1 MLILKLVFLFLVV
14 VIGLVVAFVGV
25 LMEVRIDL
33 YPSAVGVSRNPDE
46 AFKAPDIPEE
56 EIPGAGLG
64 DAAQEAQEQDQED

>member
-1 MLILKLVFLFLVV
+1 MLILKLVFLYLVV
-14 VIGLVVAFVGV
+14 VVGLVVAFIGV

-56 EIPGAGLG
+56 EIPGLG

>member
-1 MLILKLVFLFLVV
+1 MLILKLVFLYLVV
-14 VIGLVVAFVGV
+14 VVGLVVAFVGV

-56 EIPGAGLG
+56 EMIPGLG

>member
-1 MLILKLVFLFLVV
+1 M

-56 EIPGAGLG
+56 EIPGLG